1 MKVIN
6 FAVAAA
12 AMLVFPVLFCS
23 CNSGAAKQ
31 KTKPEVQVPKTA
43 AAEDPKPIEIT
54 SEASFAAEAP
64 SQAEPV
70 AVPVKA
76 EPAKVEAKT
85 EPVAVPVK
93 AEPAKVEAKT
103 EPVAVPAKVEAKTEP
118 VAVPAKVEAKT
129 EPVAVPVKAEPAKAE
144 PVAVPVKAEPAK
156 VAAKTEPVAVPAKA
170 EPSKAAAKAKPVKA
184 AAKAEPVKTAAK
196 AKPAKAELPCEHT
209 VRTGDNLWKISRQYY
224 GSGNNWKK
232 IYEANKSQIKRPEF
246 LEPGTVLKIP
256 AK

>member
-85 EPVAVPVK
+85 EPVAVP
-93 AEPAKVEAKT
+93 
-103 EPVAVPAKVEAKTEP
+103 
-118 VAVPAKVEAKT
+118 
-129 EPVAVPVKAEPAKAE
+129 
-144 PVAVPVKAEPAK
+144 AK
-156 VAAKTEPVAVPAKA
+156 VAAQTEPVAVPAKA